1 MAGGAPRHWNA
12 AVWVKESVDDGAQH
26 AGPVRQG
33 KGLLL
38 MHVWAA
44 RHAGHAQ
51 HGRHGSHGMGQQSEV
66 GWQVE
71 LGCRTCTSS
80 RRTHGEVVLHHRET
94 HPATATPR
102 SEAFQCTRVH
112 GSGRACG
119 LKLGG
124 GSELKLFSVNKYR
137 YNPSTNPPL
146 IRTNA
151 IAWPP

>member
-26 AGPVRQG
+26 AGPAKQG
-33 KGLLL
+33 KGLLI
-38 MHVWAA
+38 MQVWAA

-80 RRTHGEVVLHHRET
+80 SRTHGKVVLHRRQT
-94 HPATATPR
+94 YPATVTPR
-102 SEAFQCTRVH
+102 SEAFQVH
-112 GSGRACG
+112 GSGRG
-119 LKLGG
+119 W
-124 GSELKLFSVNKYR
+124 V
-137 YNPSTNPPL
+137 
-146 IRTNA
+146 RTEA
-151 IAWPP
+151 VFC